1 MFESGP
7 EHIGII
13 SYIAT
18 TVRRGKS
25 LWQGRIDDAVE
36 ILPLL

>member
-13 SYIAT
+13 SQVAT

-25 LWQGRIDDAVE
+25 LWQRGIDQVVE